1 MSMACGHMIHL
12 GTCSEAKLILQ
23 SLEKKL
29 CSMAWE
35 KFNKGYNIANSP
47 FIGGDLGSRRVEVC
61 STGFYI
67 IYFNLDCSSGLFYD
81 LKIFLHNACFF
92 FFPGHWKLL
101 IILAS
106 HHLDPKVVDL
116 KWVAEVLVKLG
127 FTHSAPSLRYYFFHS
142 FPF

>member
-1 MSMACGHMIHL
+1 MKDIILPAHHSLVETLAAAELRCAQLDFTSFI
-12 GTCSEAKLILQ
+12 LI
-23 SLEKKL
+23 S
-29 CSMAWE
+29 
-35 KFNKGYNIANSP
+35 I
-47 FIGGDLGSRRVEVC
+47 
-61 STGFYI
+61 
-67 IYFNLDCSSGLFYD
+67 DCSSGLFYD
-81 LKIFLHNACFF
+81 LKIFLRNACFF